1 MTDQNQE
8 IIRERLRHIR
18 DMMGTVGWADMLKD
32 WQNDI
37 ESLERDCIFNVK
49 NYESLMFNRGALSV
63 LNRLTNLDK
72 IVDATENSL
81 LAPEASAED

>member
-72 IVDATENSL
+72 IVDAAENSL
-81 LAPEASAED
+81 LAPEADAED